1 MSDAASRP
9 MQVHVALV
17 HHPVLNRHGE
27 TIATAVTNL
36 DIHDLARTGRTFD
49 VHTTW
54 LVTPLEQQR
63 SLVDRIVSHW
73 QQGEGQTYNPIRAK
87 AFERVKVAA
96 SIEAL
101 VAGLTEASG
110 KRPLIVGTGAAVKDN
125 TISYE
130 ACRQRIAETSGDL
143 VLLFGTG
150 WGLIDEVM
158 DGCDLLLPG
167 VNAVPGRDG
176 YNHLSVRAAVAIIL
190 DRLLGNQVEDPP

>member
-1 MSDAASRP
+1 MSASSPNR
-9 MQVHVALV
+9 MEVHVALV
-17 HHPVLNRHGE
+17 HHPVLNRRGE

-36 DIHDLARTGRTFD
+36 DIHDLARSGRTFD

-54 LVTPLEQQR
+54 LITPLEQQR
-63 SLVDRIVSHW
+63 SLVDRIVGHW

-87 AFERVKVAA
+87 AFERVKVAE

-101 VAGLTEASG
+101 VEALTETSG
-110 KRPLIVGTGAAVKDN
+110 SRPLVVGTGAGVTENA
-125 TISYE
+125 ISYD
-130 ACRQRIAETSGDL
+130 ACRARIAEGSGDL

-150 WGLIDEVM
+150 WGLVGEVM
-158 DGCDLLLPG
+158 ANCDLLLPG

-190 DRLLGNQVEDPP
+190 DRLLGDRVEDPP

>member
-1 MSDAASRP
+1 MA
-9 MQVHVALV
+9 VHVALV

-63 SLVDRIVSHW
+63 SLVDRIVGHW

-87 AFERVKVAA
+87 AFERVKVSA

-101 VAGLTEASG
+101 IDSLT
-110 KRPLIVGTGAAVKDN
+110 
-125 TISYE
+125 
-130 ACRQRIAETSGDL
+130 ETSGC
-143 VLLFGTG
+143 LLYTSDAA
-150 WGLIDEVM
+150 DE
-158 DGCDLLLPG
+158 
-167 VNAVPGRDG
+167 
-176 YNHLSVRAAVAIIL
+176 
-190 DRLLGNQVEDPP
+190 